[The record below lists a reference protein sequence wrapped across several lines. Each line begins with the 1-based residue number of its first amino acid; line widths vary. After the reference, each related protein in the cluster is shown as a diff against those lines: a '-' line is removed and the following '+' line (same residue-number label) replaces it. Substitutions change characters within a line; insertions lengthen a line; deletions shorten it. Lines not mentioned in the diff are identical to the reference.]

1 LIQILIMKVF
11 GIISL
16 IFISLTAIGQNVSGV
31 KSASFDVTYTSLKLF
46 PNPVVSNAVLEF
58 KLTESAQVQV
68 ALLNILGAQVRNLVN
83 EPRTPGNQS
92 VQFSA
97 NQLERGTYFI
107 RLVINGEIIKTIRI
121 AVSPLL

>member
-1 LIQILIMKVF
+1 M
-11 GIISL
+11 
-16 IFISLTAIGQNVSGV
+16 SLTATAQNVANT
-31 KSASFDVTYTSLKLF
+31 KSASFDVTYTSLKLY

-58 KLTESAQVQV
+58 KLAENAQVQV
-68 ALLNILGAQVRNLVN
+68 TLLNILGAQVKNLVN

-121 AVSPLL
+121 AVSPIL